1 MAQFTFKVEILTHF
15 SYTLDKL
22 QKVYPSCEIVNQL
35 MSLFEV
41 LRFHEQVFD
50 KETQESIADSALDI
64 LKNLANICKSIERSL
79 ETNAEDFSEEDREKI
94 KEVLNFDSEYLL
106 KLLAN
111 QDI

>member
-50 KETQESIADSALDI
+50 KETQASIADSALGV
-64 LKNLANICKSIERSL
+64 LKNLASICKSIEVSL
-79 ETNAEDFSEEDREKI
+79 ETDTEDFSEEDREKI
-94 KEVLNFDSEYLL
+94 KEVLNFDSESLL